1 MFYEHIRIALGSIRA
16 ARFRSFLTMAGI
28 IIGVV
33 SVITI
38 ASLGEG
44 IKHQL
49 SGQASS
55 AGNDLIT
62 VRPGKLVDRDE
73 KGQIAGINLLSFLSS
88 SSVTEKDYKTI
99 QDDPNIQ
106 NAVPFSVISGVP
118 SIGKGQFNDG
128 FVMATN
134 DNMLSVVTQ
143 KVEFGNFFKEEDGAK
158 KRVAVIGQQVAE
170 KLFKE
175 NVPISKTMQIR
186 GQDFVVS
193 GVLEK
198 VPPNP
203 LNPEADFNNG
213 VFIPYEAGREI
224 AGSDLKIYEVL
235 ARPRSKEPAKVDQ
248 AIASLNNGLKA
259 NHDQQEDFT
268 VLRQED
274 MLSVADSLL
283 NMVTRTVTA
292 MAAITLFVGGIGI
305 MNVMLVSV
313 TERTREIGI
322 RKAVG
327 ATNRQIQTQFLIEA
341 GVLSVW
347 GAFIGIFIAV
357 FINLMFR
364 ILTNLQPIITWQIA
378 VVSVFASVIVGVVFG
393 VIPALKASR
402 KDPIEALR
410 SF

>member
-235 ARPRSKEPAKVDQ
+235 ARPKSKEPAKVDQ